1 MGTTAPRA
9 SATHL
14 YFPPKL
20 QRFAENTVPKKEIPD
35 TDWLSVIG
43 RTLAY
48 LCLEQAKKLTPDRF
62 KTVRQKVDFLLGMGL
77 PEEAAAY
84 VAGNTPASVAELAR
98 QQRKR
103 SNARG
108 KKNPQVMAR
117 RAPTRCRSWRAWLPS
132 WP

>member
-1 MGTTAPRA
+1 MGTTAPCA

-35 TDWLSVIG
+35 TDRLSVIG

-62 KTVRQKVDFLLGMGL
+62 KKVDFLLGMGL

-84 VAGNTPASVAELAR
+84 VAGSTPASVAELAR
-98 QQRKR
+98 QQGKR

-108 KKNPQVMAR
+108 KK
-117 RAPTRCRSWRAWLPS
+117 
-132 WP
+132 